1 MFLLSHIERHGIYGG
16 CLMNVPSLTERARFC
31 VGESESYGRRG
42 VRLRTLL
49 LVESMSSGLNTS
61 VRGRAIGEGVWTIWA
76 STCEII

>member
-1 MFLLSHIERHGIYGG
+1 MKLYVGSLSLYIRSIRF
-16 CLMNVPSLTERARFC
+16 MNFPSFTERARFC

-42 VRLRTLL
+42 NRLRTLL

-61 VRGRAIGEGVWTIWA
+61 VRGRAIGEGVWTILG